1 MIEVLT
7 AGLLTTVQDRGRP
20 GLRHVGVVHAGAAD
34 QAAHALAQW
43 LVGNDAEA
51 AGLELTLL
59 GPRLRFAAAAVIAL
73 TGGEV
78 EARCAGHAVPG
89 WRPVALPAG
98 AVLELGRVARG
109 ARAFLAIAGGLDVP
123 QVMGSRSTDRRGG
136 FGGLA
141 GRALRPGDTLA
152 LLPTGVGGRSRGGDR
167 VGPAGASRGAGHN
180 AAVCAAPWSIHP
192 LDALGSRG
200 PLRVVAGADLGA
212 VARGSRDALFAAAWC
227 VGSDAD
233 RMGVTLDGPA
243 LTVAVA
249 PDRVSAPVLPGCVQ
263 LPAGG
268 RPVLLGVD
276 AQTVG
281 GYPIV
286 AHVIRADLDRAMQLR
301 AGDEVRLARVEPEA
315 AAAAWRARQRALQER
330 SAAIASRRRGA

>member
-1 MIEVLT
+1 MIEVVT
-7 AGLLTTVQDRGRP
+7 AGLLTTVQDIGRP

-34 QAAHALAQW
+34 QAAHTLAQR
-43 LVGNDAEA
+43 LVGNDPEA

-59 GPRLRFAAAAVIAL
+59 GPRLRFAVAAVVAL

-78 EARCAGHAVPG
+78 EAHCAGQAIPG

-98 AVLELGRVARG
+98 AVLELGRVTRG
-109 ARAFLAIAGGLDVP
+109 ARAFLAVAGGLDVP
-123 QVMGSRSTDRRGG
+123 PVMGSRSTDRRGA

-141 GRALRPGDTLA
+141 DRALRPGDRLA
-152 LLPTGVGGRSRGGDR
+152 FSMSGAGRS
-167 VGPAGASRGAGHN
+167 PAPVPSGWGLHAAGHN
-180 AAVCAAPWSIHP
+180 AGVSAAPWSIHP
-192 LDALGSRG
+192 LDALGDRA
-200 PLRVVAGADLGA
+200 PLRVLPGADLEA
-212 VARGSRDALFAAAWC
+212 VAPASREALFAAAWT
-227 VGSDAD
+227 VGSDSD

-281 GYPIV
+281 GYPVV
-286 AHVIRADLDRAMQLR
+286 AHVIRADLDRVMQLR
-301 AGDEVRLARVEPEA
+301 AGEEVRLTRVELAE

>member
-1 MIEVLT
+1 VIEVLT

-20 GLRHVGVVHAGAAD
+20 GLRHLGVVHAGAAD
-34 QAAHALAQW
+34 QAAHVLAQR
-43 LVGNDAEA
+43 LVGNDPEA

-59 GPRLRFAAAAVIAL
+59 GPRLRFGAPAVIAL

-78 EARCAGHAVPG
+78 EARCAGRAVPG

-98 AVLELGRVARG
+98 AVLELGRVTRG
-109 ARAFLAIAGGLDVP
+109 ARAFLAVAGGLDVL
-123 QVMGSRSTDRRGG
+123 QVMGSCSTDRRGG

-141 GRALRPGDTLA
+141 GRALRPGDVLA
-152 LLPTGVGGRSRGGDR
+152 EQAASASS
-167 VGPAGASRGAGHN
+167 AGKTPSPRRAAGQN
-180 AAVCAAPWSIHP
+180 AAVSAAPWSIHP
-192 LDALGSRG
+192 LDALGDRAL
-200 PLRVVAGADLGA
+200 LRVLPGADLAA
-212 VARGSRDALFAAAWC
+212 VAPASRAALFAATWS
-227 VGSDAD
+227 VGSDSD

-243 LTVAVA
+243 LTLAVA
-249 PDRVSAPVLPGCVQ
+249 PDRVSAPVLPGCLQ

-301 AGDEVRLARVEPEA
+301 AGDEVRLTPVEPEA
-315 AAAAWRARQRALQER
+315 AAAAWHARQRALQER

>member
-20 GLRHVGVVHAGAAD
+20 GLRHLGVVHAGAAD
-34 QAAHALAQW
+34 QAAHVLAQR
-43 LVGNDAEA
+43 LVGNDPEA

-78 EARCAGHAVPG
+78 EARCAGRAVPG

-98 AVLELGRVARG
+98 AVLELGRVTRG
-109 ARAFLAIAGGLDVP
+109 ARALLAVAGGLDVP

-141 GRALRPGDTLA
+141 GRALRPGDRLSF
-152 LLPTGVGGRSRGGDR
+152 PKSGS
-167 VGPAGASRGAGHN
+167 GAGPRRAAGQN
-180 AAVCAAPWSIHP
+180 AAVSAAPWSIHP
-192 LDALGSRG
+192 LDALGDRAL
-200 PLRVVAGADLGA
+200 LRVLPGADLAA
-212 VARGSRDALFAAAWC
+212 VAPASRAALFAAAWS
-227 VGSDAD
+227 VGSDSD

-249 PDRVSAPVLPGCVQ
+249 PDRVSAPVLPGCLQ

-286 AHVIRADLDRAMQLR
+286 AHVIRADLDHAMQLR
-301 AGDEVRLARVEPEA
+301 AGDEVRLTPVEPEEA
-315 AAAAWRARQRALQER
+315 AAAWHARQRALQER